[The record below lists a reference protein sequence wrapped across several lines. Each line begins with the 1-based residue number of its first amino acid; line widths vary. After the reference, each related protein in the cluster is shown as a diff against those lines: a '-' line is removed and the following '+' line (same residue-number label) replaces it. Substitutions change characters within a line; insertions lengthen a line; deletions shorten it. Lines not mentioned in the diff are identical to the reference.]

1 MHHASGLGK
10 GLLAATASGP
20 VRVRFYA
27 PPDDLRRF
35 FTTFYLTEFDCP
47 PDAVIRDS
55 LHPEWAGL
63 RFFERT
69 GPSAWMDNGQRL
81 EGSRFQM
88 TGPSSDSVHFAVPP
102 TRMWGI
108 GLCRWAGRSSS
119 RSRPARAPT
128 RCAMV
133 TTILPAAGCVRWRT
147 RCSGRSPT
155 RVRNLALI
163 IAHFRQFATPLVPA
177 APQIAAVH
185 AALID
190 PDSDSVARLVA
201 ATGIGQR
208 TIERL
213 CSRAFGFPPKLLLR
227 RQRFMRS
234 LVQFMLEPDLKW
246 IAAMDSLYHDQAQ
259 FVRDFHA
266 FMGCTPREYAAQPH
280 PILEPVLRERARI
293 TGSAVQ
299 TLDRPE
305 GGGARELR

>member
-1 MHHASGLGK
+1 MHHAPGLGQR
-10 GLLAATASGP
+10 LLSATESGP
-20 VRVRFYA
+20 VRVRFHA

-35 FTTFYLTEFDCP
+35 FTTFYLTEFACP
-47 PDAVIRDS
+47 PGEVIRDS

-63 RFFERT
+63 RFFESA
-69 GPSAWMDNGQRL
+69 GPNAWMDNGQRL
-81 EGSRFQM
+81 DGGRFQM

-108 GLCRWAGRSSS
+108 GLLPLGWAQFFAIPASS
-119 RSRPARAPT
+119 RANTLGDGGADPA
-128 RCAMV
+128 CAW
-133 TTILPAAGCVRWRT
+133 LQP
-147 RCSGRSPT
+147 
-155 RVRNLALI
+155 LADTLFETKPDEGAELARI
-163 IAHFRQFATPLVPA
+163 VAHFRQFATPLVQA

-190 PDSDSVARLVA
+190 PECDSVTRLVA

-305 GGGARELR
+305 GGGVRELR